1 MQGVNIMFHE
11 GFTAQHRLIGRA
23 AAWAVFFLIVAY
35 AITTILGFISLKSPQ
50 DPIGDPYFT
59 IMELLIII
67 LAPLLVI
74 IMIAVHAY
82 AAPGVKAMSFIALTF
97 MIVMA
102 VITSGV
108 HFTVLTV
115 SRQIQ
120 AAGFT
125 SAPLL
130 FSFQWPSVAYT
141 LDILAWD
148 WFFALSILFAVP
160 VFKGGRLERILRY
173 FMIGSGVLSLV
184 GLLGV
189 PLAIMKVEY
198 WSIVRNIG
206 IVGYALVAP
215 VAFLLMGILFG
226 RARQVPVE
234 TQRKMEFASRA

>member
-1 MQGVNIMFHE
+1 
-11 GFTAQHRLIGRA
+11 
-23 AAWAVFFLIVAY
+23 
-35 AITTILGFISLKSPQ
+35 
-50 DPIGDPYFT
+50 
-59 IMELLIII
+59 MELLIFIM
-67 LAPLLVI
+67 APFMVV
-74 IMIAVHAY
+74 IMITVHAY
-82 AAPGVKAMSFIALTF
+82 ATQDVKAYSFTALAL

-115 SRQIQ
+115 SRQIE

-125 SAPLL
+125 WTPLF
-130 FSFQWPSVAYT
+130 FSFSWPSVAYT

-160 VFKGGRLERILRY
+160 VFKGSGLERTLRY
-173 FMIGSGVLSLV
+173 FMVVSGVLSLV

-198 WSIVRNIG
+198 WLTVRNIG

-215 VAFLLMGILFG
+215 VAFLLMGIVFG
-226 RARQVPVE
+226 RSQREPELAVQRQVSN
-234 TQRKMEFASRA
+234 MRA